1 MPDDIDFLRKRAAEL
16 RSLAEREPNIAS
28 ALYRIA
34 DELEA
39 KAADLER
46 NDGRLRPFWGAG
58 AG

>member
-16 RSLAEREPNIAS
+16 RSLAEREPAIAD

-34 DELEA
+34 DELDG

-46 NDGRLRPFWGAG
+46 NDGRLRPF
-58 AG
+58 